1 MNLEDLMK
9 NRLSKTASADT
20 QATNSQRAPG
30 QPTSKTASAVEE
42 AIAAVGRPTPKTAGA
57 ASPAG
62 SAAPVF
68 DKLAA
73 ELAAQDQEGSIKTA
87 QLYGA
92 AMADGFMAQL
102 GMYEKVAENLA
113 QQNAKTASANV
124 AEGLDPELVELV
136 KEAAYDP
143 AGFLARVEHAA
154 LQDAALLKE
163 AEDQE
168 AAALEQAIQVKA
180 AEHYAHGYEIGLKM
194 VTPA

>member
-1 MNLEDLMK
+1 MNLEDIMK
-9 NRLSKTASADT
+9 NRLPKTAGDST
-20 QATNSQRAPG
+20 QAPSGTRSAA

-42 AIAAVGRPTPKTAGA
+42 AIAAVGRPTTKTAST

-73 ELAAQDQEGSIKTA
+73 ELAAQDQEGSIKMA

-92 AMADGFMAQL
+92 AMADGFMAQI
-102 GMYEKVAENLA
+102 GMYEKVAESMV
-113 QQNAKTASANV
+113 QQTAKTAAANG
-124 AEGLDPELVELV
+124 AGDLDPELVELV

-143 AGFLARVEHAA
+143 AGFLARIEHAA
-154 LQDAALLKE
+154 MEDAELLKQ
-163 AEDQE
+163 AEDEE
-168 AAALEQAIQVKA
+168 AARMEQAIQVKA

-194 VTPA
+194 VSPA

>member
-9 NRLSKTASADT
+9 NRLSKTASAGT
-20 QATNSQRAPG
+20 QAPNGPRAAG

-42 AIAAVGRPTPKTAGA
+42 AIAAVSRPAPKTA
-57 ASPAG
+57 SEVTPAG

-73 ELAAQDQEGSIKTA
+73 ELAAQDQEGSLKMA

-92 AMADGFMAQL
+92 AMADGFMSQL

-113 QQNAKTASANV
+113 QQTAKTASANGG
-124 AEGLDPELVELV
+124 EGLDPELVELV
-136 KEAAYDP
+136 KEAAHDP
-143 AGFLARVEHAA
+143 AGFLARVEATAIHEAE
-154 LQDAALLKE
+154 LLKQ

-168 AAALEQAIQVKA
+168 AAALERAIQVKA

>member
-20 QATNSQRAPG
+20 QATNSQRAHG